1 LDNYPIKLFD
11 RQKYVEACSHEPPYY
26 KEHNAQ
32 LARDGKTVS
41 PYVYNEETLGF
52 RLDSAKEIA
61 VFRDQ
66 AQPVPEPIDDFF
78 DYAKRLVATVMSS
91 QDSQHLHGDDWH
103 RTIYIDTLGVS
114 TTDF

>member
-1 LDNYPIKLFD
+1 MYFMGTNISTGFAEVFSSEHTPRMCVADAVRISMSIPLFFAARRSPRGDVYVDGGVLDNYPIKLFD

-52 RLDSAKEIA
+52 RLDSAK
-61 VFRDQ
+61 
-66 AQPVPEPIDDFF
+66 
-78 DYAKRLVATVMSS
+78 
-91 QDSQHLHGDDWH
+91 
-103 RTIYIDTLGVS
+103 
-114 TTDF
+114 